1 MSDLPDGLSE
11 FITVHKH
18 HVEPRRPASAPDK
31 RNPGVPLA
39 ESIRRAKKASR
50 AAKAAPP
57 RGEDDER
64 PTVKLIAGRI
74 KGSVDAVE
82 SALIARGGLYQRANS
97 IVFVGEA
104 PMKTHGDREVTT
116 TRIFERGENAL
127 AEDVAEAVYLTRF
140 DARAGCDVPVNSP
153 SWLIRTLQQRTGRF
167 RFPLLVGVVNA
178 PTLRPDGTL
187 LDRPG
192 YDRATG
198 LIYDPRGV
206 TFPKILVRPSRRDAE
221 RALATLS
228 ALIAGFPFE
237 GPESKAVA
245 LSAILTA
252 CVRQALPTA
261 PLHAFTA
268 PAAGTGKTKI
278 VDIASVISSGRE
290 AGVISQSPIEEEME
304 KRLSAMLLQGASAIA
319 IDNCTA
325 PLNGNFLCIALT
337 QPTSLVRPLGTS
349 KQVEVNTNAFVSA
362 TGNNLVIAGD
372 MTRRAIVSRLDAKME
387 RPELREFSF
396 EPVERAKGDR
406 PRYVAAALTILLAY
420 TAAGAPRQSSPL
432 GSFEEWSRLVRDALI
447 WLGCGDPCATMEQ
460 ARATDPTKQELR
472 EVMTYWAA
480 ALGTDRTTVR
490 RLIDRANRQSSAA
503 LPGGRADYDY
513 PDLREALL
521 AVAGQGGAINGK
533 RLGRWLLAHSKQ
545 PVGTCIIE
553 QDGEV
558 SGSAVWR
565 LVDMSGKKSGLSQLA
580 DSATPE
586 DLGL

>member
-1 MSDLPDGLSE
+1 MGA
-11 FITVHKH
+11 V
-18 HVEPRRPASAPDK
+18 
-31 RNPGVPLA
+31 
-39 ESIRRAKKASR
+39 
-50 AAKAAPP
+50 PP
-57 RGEDDER
+57 RNDDDTR
-64 PTVKLIAGRI
+64 PTVKLVAGRI
-74 KGSVDAVE
+74 KPTVDAIE
-82 SALIARGGLYQRANS
+82 AALIKRGGLYQRANA

-104 PMKTHGDREVTT
+104 PMRTHGDREVTT

-127 AEDVAEAVYLTRF
+127 AEDVAEAVYLTRH
-140 DARAGCDVPVNSP
+140 DARAGGDVPVNP
-153 SWLIRTLQQRTGRF
+153 PVWLIRSLQQRVGSF
-167 RFPLLVGVVNA
+167 RLPLLVGVVNA

-206 TFPKILVRPSRRDAE
+206 TFPRISARPTRREAE
-221 RALATLS
+221 RALTTLS
-228 ALIAGFPFE
+228 DLIAGFPFE

-252 CVRQALPTA
+252 CVRQALSTA

-387 RPELREFSF
+387 RPELREFTF
-396 EPVERAKGDR
+396 EPVERAKGER
-406 PRYVAAALTILLAY
+406 PLYVAAALTILLAF
-420 TAAGAPRQSSPL
+420 TAAGAPRQASPL
-432 GSFEEWSRLVRDALI
+432 GSFEEWSRLVRDALL
-447 WLGCGDPCATMEQ
+447 WLGCADPCTTMEQ
-460 ARATDPTKQELR
+460 ARATDPMKQELR
-472 EVMTYWAA
+472 EVVTHWRSIV
-480 ALGTDRTTVR
+480 GTEPITVR
-490 RLIDRANRQSSAA
+490 RLIEKASQQS
-503 LPGGRADYDY
+503 GGYGGAKLEFDH

-521 AVAGQGGAINGK
+521 AVAGLGGAINGRK
-533 RLGRWLLAHSKQ
+533 VGHWLAAHARQ
-545 PVGTCIIE
+545 IVGTCFVE
-553 QDGEV
+553 QDGV
-558 SGSAVWR
+558 IRGTMTWR
-565 LVDMSGKKSGLSQLA
+565 LVDHSAKSVVSSHA
-580 DSATPE
+580 MVANATPE
-586 DLGL
+586 ELGF